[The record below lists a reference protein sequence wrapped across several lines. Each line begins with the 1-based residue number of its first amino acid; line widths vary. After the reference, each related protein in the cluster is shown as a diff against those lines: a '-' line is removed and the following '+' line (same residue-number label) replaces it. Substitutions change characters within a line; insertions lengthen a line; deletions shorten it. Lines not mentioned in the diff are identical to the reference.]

1 MKCSMGNNIIFHI
14 CRTDEWH
21 SAIERG
27 MYSGSSQDKKDG
39 YIHFSASNQVIESA
53 AKHRAGQTGLVL
65 LTVDGEL
72 LEPSLKWEEARGG
85 ELFPHLYGDLP
96 INAVLRAEELPLGP
110 DGLHIFPKL
119 DIST

>member
-1 MKCSMGNNIIFHI
+1 
-14 CRTDEWH
+14 
-21 SAIERG
+21 

-39 YIHFSASNQVIESA
+39 YIHFSASNQVIE
-53 AKHRAGQTGLVL
+53 
-65 LTVDGEL
+65 
-72 LEPSLKWEEARGG
+72 RGD

-119 DIST
+119 AIST

>member
-1 MKCSMGNNIIFHI
+1 MKCSMENKIIFHI
-14 CRTDEWH
+14 CRSDEWH

-53 AKHRAGQTGLVL
+53 AKHRAGQKGLVL
-65 LTVDGEL
+65 LTVDGDL
-72 LEPSLKWEEARGG
+72 LEPSLKWEAARGG

>member
-1 MKCSMGNNIIFHI
+1 
-14 CRTDEWH
+14 
-21 SAIERG
+21 

-39 YIHFSASNQVIESA
+39 YIHFSASDQVIESA
-53 AKHRAGQTGLVL
+53 AKHRAGQKGLVL

-72 LEPSLKWEEARGG
+72 LEPSLKWEAARGD
-85 ELFPHLYGDLP
+85 EFFPHLYGDLP

-119 DIST
+119 AIST

>member
-1 MKCSMGNNIIFHI
+1 MRRSMENKIIFHI
-14 CRTDEWH
+14 CRSDEWH

-53 AKHRAGQTGLVL
+53 AKHRAGQKGLVL

-72 LEPSLKWEEARGG
+72 LEPSLKWEAARGD

-110 DGLHIFPKL
+110 DGLHIFPKFE
-119 DIST
+119 IST

>member
-1 MKCSMGNNIIFHI
+1 MKCGMENKIIFHI
-14 CRTDEWH
+14 CRSDEWR

-27 MYSGSSQDKKDG
+27 IYSGPSQDKKDG
-39 YIHFSASNQVIESA
+39 YIHFSAANQVIESA
-53 AKHRAGQTGLVL
+53 AKHRAGQKGLVL
-65 LTVDGEL
+65 LTVDEEL
-72 LEPSLKWEEARGG
+72 LELSLKWEAARGG

-119 DIST
+119 EIST

>member
-1 MKCSMGNNIIFHI
+1 MKCSMGNKIIFHV
-14 CRTDEWH
+14 CLNEEWN

-39 YIHFSASNQVIESA
+39 YIHFSASNQVIDSA
-53 AKHRAGQTGLVL
+53 AKHRAGQKGLVL

-72 LEPSLKWEEARGG
+72 LEPSLKWEAARGD

-110 DGLHIFPKL
+110 DGLHIFPKFE
-119 DIST
+119 IST

>member
-1 MKCSMGNNIIFHI
+1 MKCSMENKIIFHI
-14 CRTDEWH
+14 CRSDEWH
-21 SAIERG
+21 SAIKRG

-53 AKHRAGQTGLVL
+53 AKHRAGQKGLVL

-72 LEPSLKWEEARGG
+72 LEPSLKWEAARGD

-96 INAVLRAEELPLGP
+96 INAVLREEELPLGP

-119 DIST
+119 AIST

>member
-1 MKCSMGNNIIFHI
+1 MNCSMGNKIIFHI
-14 CRTDEWH
+14 CRSDEWH

-53 AKHRAGQTGLVL
+53 AKHRAGQKELVL
-65 LTVDGEL
+65 LTVDGDL
-72 LEPSLKWEEARGG
+72 LEPSLKWEAARGD

-110 DGLHIFPKL
+110 DGLHIFPKFE
-119 DIST
+119 IST

>member
-1 MKCSMGNNIIFHI
+1 MKSSMGNKIIFHV
-14 CRTDEWH
+14 CRNEEWN
-21 SAIERG
+21 SAIEIG
-27 MYSGSSQDKKDG
+27 LYSGSSQDKKDG
-39 YIHFSASNQVIESA
+39 YIHFSAANQVIESV
-53 AKHRAGQTGLVL
+53 AKHRAGQKGLVL

-72 LEPSLKWEEARGG
+72 LEPSLKWEVARGG
-85 ELFPHLYGDLP
+85 KLFPHLYDDLP

>member
-1 MKCSMGNNIIFHI
+1 MKCSMGNKIIFHI
-14 CRTDEWH
+14 CRSDEWH

-53 AKHRAGQTGLVL
+53 AKHRAGQKGLVL
-65 LTVDGEL
+65 LTVDGDL
-72 LEPSLKWEEARGG
+72 LELSLKWEAARGD

-96 INAVLRAEELPLGP
+96 INAVLKAEELPLGS
-110 DGLHIFPKL
+110 DGLHIFPKFE
-119 DIST
+119 IST

>member
-1 MKCSMGNNIIFHI
+1 MKCSMENKIIFHI
-14 CRTDEWH
+14 CRRDEWY

-27 MYSGSSQDKKDG
+27 MYCGSSQDKKDG

-53 AKHRAGQTGLVL
+53 AKHRAGQKGLVL

-72 LEPSLKWEEARGG
+72 LEPSLKWEAARDA

-119 DIST
+119 AIST